1 MENQTPQK
9 QTLNSQEKLSNLT
22 LEQSALLLP
31 ILTWEKI
38 ERQNNFLLLTVEEWQ
53 WIRDEIVKDFP
64 NLTIGELDLIIS
76 NGVKGYYDN
85 SKYPININATTIF
98 RWIKKYS
105 TPVLTSHHHKNR
117 VKDFRPRSYHTF

>member
-31 ILTWEKI
+31 ILTWANI
-38 ERQNNFLLLTVEEWQ
+38 ARQNNFLLLTVEEWQ

-98 RWIKKYS
+98 RWIKKYLNIADGWLGEWN
-105 TPVLTSHHHKNR
+105 PEFSHITLHK
-117 VKDFRPRSYHTF
+117 KK

>member
-1 MENQTPQK
+1 M
-9 QTLNSQEKLSNLT
+9 
-22 LEQSALLLP
+22 
-31 ILTWEKI
+31 
-38 ERQNNFLLLTVEEWQ
+38 LTVEEWQ

-98 RWIKKYS
+98 RWIKKYLNIADGWLGEWN
-105 TPVLTSHHHKNR
+105 PEFSHITLHK
-117 VKDFRPRSYHTF
+117 KK